1 MGEDQIFQAWINPLA
16 FLEVDEPW
24 AAIDA
29 KQPKLDAVV
38 GFLCP
43 PEIPADLNS
52 LVTRYKEIST
62 EPVRLFAAPAEPRI
76 LEKLVW
82 PLRHAKGSYVIGNY
96 LAVIALSGIVSEM
109 VAILVW
115 ELGEVMLGGHPM
127 TIAEQKS
134 LFGTMF
140 ERLGQERRVKIL
152 AAYGMIDEEAVSRFD
167 MIREIRRKYLH
178 VWSQDHDTLPTDSK
192 TCFHAAVALVTSIIG
207 QDIKDGKM
215 LLNPRLVKYLEK
227 QGLCGPVDSDTV

>member
-1 MGEDQIFQAWINPLA
+1 MGEGKIFQAWINPLA
-16 FLEVDEPW
+16 FIEVDKPW
-24 AAIDA
+24 ATIHAN
-29 KQPKLDAVV
+29 QPKLDAVV

-43 PEIPADLNS
+43 PGMPADLDS
-52 LVTRYKEIST
+52 LVARYKEIST

-96 LAVIALSGIVSEM
+96 LAVIALSGMVAEM

-115 ELGEVMLGGHPM
+115 EIGEITLGDHPM
-127 TIAEQKS
+127 ATAEQKA
-134 LFGTMF
+134 LFGTTF

-152 AAYGMIDEEAVSRFD
+152 AAYDMIDEEAVNRFD
-167 MIREIRRKYLH
+167 TVRKIRRKYLH
-178 VWSQDHDTLPTDSK
+178 VWSQDHDALPTDSK

-207 QDIKDGKM
+207 QDIKDGKIV
-215 LLNPRLVKYLEK
+215 LNPRLVKYLEK